1 MKNIFSGRL
10 IFVLV
15 VTVLSLFFVYPT
27 AHYFNFVASVDDP
40 PTDEQVQL
48 RTELLSER
56 SMIKLGL
63 DLQGGVDFLIAV
75 DTDQL
80 VRRKMA
86 QHAESLREEYRLDNV
101 DAKVA
106 LSEGQTEILV
116 TLNNPMD
123 AKLAEE
129 GIRIFIE
136 DGSLETDNL
145 DDLNGGVVVLRKP
158 IDDQMQIE
166 QDSVEAALKTIK
178 NRVDQFGLTQ
188 PVVVKQ
194 PPNRIRVQI
203 PGETDPA
210 RIREGLLRTANL
222 EFRLLHPD
230 HDNLI
235 GQFVNFTNETQN
247 FGTGKIKPEFL
258 EEVPSEQVEGAT
270 ITRLKKDIPGLPANY
285 RLFLGEEKQID
296 ASGEVRI
303 IDKLA
308 YILRDAPELT
318 GANLRRAAAY
328 TDPQDIRNPYKVT
341 LEFDSEGTEKFADV
355 TTAHT
360 GKRFAILLD
369 SIVMSAPNINEPI
382 LYGRCEITGNFSNE
396 EALDLALVLK
406 AGSLPAPLKV
416 VNEQQVGASLG
427 ADSVRDSGIALMI
440 GGILVVILIIG
451 VYRTAGVIASL
462 AMLLNVLLI
471 LAILSLADATL
482 TLSGIGGILLTMG
495 MAVDA
500 NVLIYERLRE
510 ELEAGKPIRGAL
522 NSAFGRA
529 FTVILDSNIT
539 TLLPA
544 LVLILFE
551 IVEGSV
557 KGFWTALAIGLIAN
571 LYTGLTVTRALVD
584 SWVAGKKSI
593 SVGTWR
599 PFHNSKFNFL
609 GMRKIGYGISGALV
623 AASVFYLVVHGV
635 NPGVDF
641 TGGVMATVETTNA
654 EIRRPDIEA
663 ALAAEFRDVRVVE
676 ILNKDNVFQA
686 TVPKPESMELA
697 EVRNDVGSLLAGSFG
712 DDISISSLQSV
723 DSFVGD
729 EFKTTALMTVLV
741 ASLII
746 LGYVGMRFKF
756 AFGVGAIAALVH
768 DLLISLG
775 IFVLLGK
782 SLTLDIV
789 SALLIILGYSVNDT
803 IVTFDRVRENMTEMY
818 GKSITQILNKSINQ
832 TLSRTAFTS
841 SSTITVIL
849 AMLFFGGIGLR
860 DFALILLLGMITG
873 TYSSIFIASAIVN
886 SMLLAKEKRE
896 GAAKAHGRT
905 KSVKMTATSA

>member
-1 MKNIFSGRL
+1 MNNIFSGRL
-10 IFVLV
+10 IFVIV
-15 VTVLSLFFVYPT
+15 VTILSLFFVYPT
-27 AHYFNFVASVDDP
+27 AHYFTFISSMDDP
-40 PTDEQVQL
+40 PTALQAEQ
-48 RTELLSER
+48 RNELLREK

-80 VRRKMA
+80 VRRKMGE
-86 QHAESLREEYRLDNV
+86 HVESIRAEFQLDSV
-101 DAKVA
+101 DASVR
-106 LSEGQTEILV
+106 LNEEQTEIEV
-116 TLNNPMD
+116 VVNRAED
-123 AKLAEE
+123 VKIAEE
-129 GIRIFIE
+129 ILGAFINE
-136 DGSLETDNL
+136 GSLESDNL
-145 DDLNGGVVVLRKP
+145 DEIANASVTLTKPGGTRS
-158 IDDQMQIE
+158 QIE
-166 QDSVEAALKTIK
+166 QDSIDAALKTIK

-210 RIREGLLRTANL
+210 RIREGLLRSANL
-222 EFRLLHPD
+222 EFRLLHPQ
-230 HDNLI
+230 HDQLI
-235 GQFVNFTNETQN
+235 GDFADFTAESSD
-247 FGTGKIKPEFL
+247 FATGIIKPEYL
-258 EEVPSEQVEGAT
+258 EEVPSEEIEGAT
-270 ITRLKKDIPGLPANY
+270 VTRLKRDIAGLPAGY
-285 RLFLGEEKQID
+285 RLFLGEGKNID
-296 ASGEVRI
+296 NTGEVRI
-303 IDKLA
+303 VENLA
-308 YILRDAPELT
+308 YILKDAPELT
-318 GANLRRAAAY
+318 GANLRRAAAL
-328 TDPQDIRNPYKVT
+328 TDPQDISDPYKVT
-341 LEFDSEGTEKFADV
+341 LEFDPEGSDKFAEV
-355 TTAHT
+355 TTDHT
-360 GKRFAILLD
+360 GERFAIQLD
-369 SIVMSAPNINEPI
+369 GIVTSAPNINEPI
-382 LYGRCEITGNFSNE
+382 LYGRCEITGNFTNE

-416 VNEQQVGASLG
+416 VNEQLVGASLG
-427 ADSVRDSGIALMI
+427 ADSVKDSGIALLI
-440 GGILVVILIIG
+440 GGVFVIFLVIG
-451 VYRTAGVIASL
+451 VYRVAGVIASL
-462 AMLLNVLLI
+462 AMFLNVLLI

-510 ELEAGKPIRGAL
+510 ELESGKPIRGAL
-522 NSAFGRA
+522 NAAFGRA

-584 SWVAGKKSI
+584 SWVAGRKTI
-593 SVGTWR
+593 SAGTWR
-599 PFHNSKFNFL
+599 PFHNTMFNFL

-623 AASVFYLVVHGV
+623 TASIFYLLVHGV

-641 TGGVMATVETTNA
+641 TGGVMATVETQTA
-654 EIRRPDIEA
+654 EISRPDIEQTLTA
-663 ALAAEFRDVRVVE
+663 DFRDVRVVE

-686 TVPKPESMELA
+686 TVPKPEGVELA
-697 EVRNDVGSLLAGSFG
+697 DVRENVSGLLSEAFG
-712 DDISISSLQSV
+712 DNITIASLQSV

-729 EFKTTALMTVLV
+729 EFKTTAFLTVLV

-818 GKSITQILNKSINQ
+818 GKSITEILNKSINQ
-832 TLSRTAFTS
+832 TLSRTLFTS
-841 SSTITVIL
+841 GSTITVIL
-849 AMLFFGGIGLR
+849 SMLFFGGIGLR
-860 DFALILLLGMITG
+860 DFALILLLGMISG
-873 TYSSIFIASAIVN
+873 TYSSIFIASSIVN
-886 SMLLAKEKRE
+886 AMLLAKEKRE